1 MTRKL
6 RWLGIVAIVL
16 VVGSALSVFSYG
28 RFAHYAR
35 GAPSQ
40 AIAAD
45 RIETPVDRAI
55 APMTQA
61 RPGEAGLSLINDNLD
76 AFAVRALSA
85 GVAGRSLDLQ
95 YYIWKPDLTGNL
107 IVHEILRAADRGV
120 RVRLLLDDLNAHK
133 KDSVLAALDQ
143 HHNVEVRMFNPSR
156 ARASSFMRGV
166 EMLLR
171 FFSLNRRMHNK
182 AWIVDGR
189 IAVVGGRNIGD
200 EYFGASSESNFMD
213 ADLAVVGPPVQET
226 AAIFDAFW
234 NSPSAIPL
242 SALVDSDEEA
252 LQRLR
257 RIVDLEYQS
266 RDAHPYL
273 VKLRQSPTI
282 AALLRGEKQPRWT
295 RDAHVYSDPPAKAD
309 GAPRKGW
316 LADVL
321 VPAATGARRELLII
335 SPYFVPGDE
344 GVAALVAMRK
354 RGVRV
359 GVLTNSLAA
368 TDVAAVHGGYA
379 PYRLPL
385 LKGGIDLYELM
396 ARGGHGG
403 RGSGSGG
410 GSGFGSSDASLH
422 TKAFVADGNVGFVG
436 SFNLDPRSINLNTE
450 MGILFRDPQLSGD
463 LLRTFEAK
471 TSASNSYKLWLDDGE
486 LRWRD
491 GSAQPPREWTHEPA
505 VGMGR
510 RALARVIGW
519 LPVESQL

>member
-6 RWLGIVAIVL
+6 RWFGIAAIVL
-16 VVGSALSVFSYG
+16 VVASALSVFSYG
-28 RFAHYAR
+28 RFAEHAR

-40 AIAAD
+40 AMAAD
-45 RIETPVDRAI
+45 RIETPIDRAI

-61 RPGEAGLSLINDNLD
+61 RPGEAGLSLITDNLD
-76 AFAVRALSA
+76 AFAARALGA
-85 GVAGRSLDLQ
+85 RVAGRSLDLQ

-143 HHNVEVRMFNPSR
+143 HENVEVRMFNPSR
-156 ARASSFMRGV
+156 GRASSFMRGV

-171 FFSLNRRMHNK
+171 GFSLNRRMHNK

-213 ADLAVVGPPVQET
+213 ADLAVVGPPVKET
-226 AAIFDAFW
+226 ADIFDAFW
-234 NSPSAIPL
+234 NSASAIPL
-242 SALVDSDEEA
+242 AALVDSDEVS

-257 RIVDLEYQS
+257 RIVDLEYKS
-266 RDAHPYL
+266 RNAHPYL
-273 VKLRQSPTI
+273 AKLRESPSI
-282 AALLRGEKQPRWT
+282 AALLRGEKLPRWT
-295 RDAHVYSDPPAKAD
+295 RDAHVYSDPPEKAE
-309 GAPRKGW
+309 GAARKGW

-321 VPAATGARRELLII
+321 VPAAIAARRQLFII

-354 RGVRV
+354 RGVHV

-385 LKGGIDLYELM
+385 LEGGVDLFELM
-396 ARGGHGG
+396 ATGGQGG

-422 TKAFVADGNVGFVG
+422 TKAFVVDDTVGFVG

-450 MGILFRDPQLSGD
+450 MGILFSDRQLSGD
-463 LLRTFEAK
+463 LQENYRLK
-471 TSASNSYKLWLDDGE
+471 TGARSSYKLWLDDGE

-491 GSAQPPREWTHEPA
+491 GSAEPPREWTHEPA
-505 VGMGR
+505 VGVGR
-510 RALARVIGW
+510 RAIARVIGW

>member
-6 RWLGIVAIVL
+6 RWVGITVAVL
-16 VVGSALSVFSYG
+16 LIASAVSVFSYG

-40 AIAAD
+40 AIAAE
-45 RIETPVDRAI
+45 RVETPIDRAI

-61 RPGEAGLSLINDNLD
+61 HPGEAGLSLINDNLD
-76 AFAVRALSA
+76 AFAVRAVSA
-85 GVAGRSLDLQ
+85 RAAGRSLDLQ

-107 IVHEILRAADRGV
+107 IVHEVLRAADRGV
-120 RVRLLLDDLNAHK
+120 RVRLLLDDLNSHK

-143 HHNVEVRMFNPSR
+143 HEKVEVRMFNPSR
-156 ARASSFMRGV
+156 GRASSFMRGV

-171 FFSLNRRMHNK
+171 GFSLNRRMHNK

-200 EYFGASSESNFMD
+200 EYFGASSQSNFMD

-242 SALVDSDEEA
+242 SALVDSDEVS

-257 RIVDLEYQS
+257 RIVDLEYKS
-266 RDAHPYL
+266 RNAHPYL
-273 VKLRQSPTI
+273 AKLRQSPTI
-282 AALLRGEKQPRWT
+282 AAVLRGEKLPRWT
-295 RDAHVYSDPPAKAD
+295 RDAHVYSDPPAKAE

-321 VPAATGARRELLII
+321 VPAAMAARRELFII
-335 SPYFVPGDE
+335 SPYFVPGDQ
-344 GVAALVAMRK
+344 GVAALVGMRK
-354 RGVRV
+354 RGVHV

-385 LKGGIDLYELM
+385 LEGGVDLFELM
-396 ARGGHGG
+396 ARGGGGG
-403 RGSGSGG
+403 RGSGSG

-450 MGILFRDPQLSGD
+450 MGILFSDRQLSGD
-463 LLRTFEAK
+463 LQRTFAAK

-505 VGMGR
+505 TGVGR
-510 RALARVIGW
+510 RAIARVIGW

>member
-6 RWLGIVAIVL
+6 RWIGIAVAVLIVA
-16 VVGSALSVFSYG
+16 SALSVFSYG
-28 RFAHYAR
+28 RFARHAR
-35 GAPSQ
+35 GAPST
-40 AIAAD
+40 AVAAD
-45 RIETPVDRAI
+45 RIETTIDRAI

-61 RPGEAGLSLINDNLD
+61 RPGEAGLSLITDNLD

-85 GVAGRSLDLQ
+85 RVAGRSLDLQ

-107 IVHEILRAADRGV
+107 ILHEILRAADRGV
-120 RVRLLLDDLNAHK
+120 RVRLLLDDLNAHR
-133 KDSVLAALDQ
+133 KDSLLAALDQ
-143 HHNVEVRMFNPSR
+143 HRNIEVRMFNPSR
-156 ARASSFMRGV
+156 GRASSFTRGV
-166 EMLLR
+166 ELLLR
-171 FFSLNRRMHNK
+171 GFSLNRRMHNK

-200 EYFGASSESNFMD
+200 EYFGAASDSNFMD
-213 ADLAVVGPPVQET
+213 ADLAVVGPPVKET
-226 AAIFDAFW
+226 ADIFDAFW
-234 NSPSAIPL
+234 NSASAIPL
-242 SALVDSDEEA
+242 AALVDSDELS

-257 RIVDLEYQS
+257 RIVDLEYKS
-266 RDAHPYL
+266 RDANPYL
-273 VKLRQSPTI
+273 AKLRQSPTI

-295 RDAHVYSDPPAKAD
+295 HDAHVYSDPADKAE
-309 GAPRKGW
+309 GAARKGW

-321 VPAATGARRELLII
+321 VPVAIAARRELFII

-354 RGVRV
+354 RGVHV

-379 PYRLPL
+379 PYRLRL
-385 LKGGIDLYELM
+385 LEGGVDLFELM
-396 ARGGHGG
+396 ASGGQGG
-403 RGSGSGG
+403 RGSGG
-410 GSGFGSSDASLH
+410 GSGFGSSNASLH
-422 TKAFVADGNVGFVG
+422 TKAFLVDDDVGFVG

-450 MGILFRDPQLSGD
+450 MGILFKDRQLSAD
-463 LLRTFEAK
+463 LRQTYVFK
-471 TSASNSYKLWLDDGE
+471 TGARNSYKLWLDDGE

-491 GSAQPPREWTHEPA
+491 GSAEPPREWSHEPA

-510 RALARVIGW
+510 RAIARVIGW